1 MTTYVNEYKP
11 RVYVAKQTRLTSR
24 LSKLW
29 GIPAY
34 RHAGLMTVVAA
45 AAARNTKKSFHKH
58 RLSQRR
64 KRIVV

>member
-11 RVYVAKQTRLTSR
+11 RVYVAKQTRLASW

-34 RHAGLMTVVAA
+34 RHAGLV
-45 AAARNTKKSFHKH
+45 
-58 RLSQRR
+58 
-64 KRIVV
+64 